1 MNAAAFYFESSMAQ
15 ESTEIARGLRR
26 RDPDLLDRLI
36 EQYQHRLLR
45 YLIHL
50 TGHRELAED
59 LFQETWIR
67 VLERGHQF
75 NDKFAFSTWLF
86 AVARNLAIDHMR
98 RKQPASLD
106 GLMNDDNDDA
116 PFDVPATGQ
125 ASAFD
130 KTLQREQNEQIAA
143 GMQHL
148 PAEYR
153 EALVLRF
160 QEGMSLEEIA
170 SVASVPLGT
179 VKSRIYRGL
188 STLEPWLKGA
198 QL

>member
-1 MNAAAFYFESSMAQ
+1 
-15 ESTEIARGLRR
+15 
-26 RDPDLLDRLI
+26 
-36 EQYQHRLLR
+36 
-45 YLIHL
+45 
-50 TGHRELAED
+50 
-59 LFQETWIR
+59 
-67 VLERGHQF
+67 
-75 NDKFAFSTWLF
+75 
-86 AVARNLAIDHMR
+86 MR

-106 GLMNDDNDDA
+106 GLLNDDEA
-116 PFDVPATGQ
+116 PIDVPATGQ

-130 KTLQREQNEQIAA
+130 MTLRREQNEHIAA

-170 SVASVPLGT
+170 SVTRVPLGT

-188 STLEPWLKGA
+188 SGLEPWLKGA
-198 QL
+198 PL

>member
-1 MNAAAFYFESSMAQ
+1 MAQ

-45 YLIHL
+45 YLLYL
-50 TGHRELAED
+50 TGSRELAED

-75 NDKFAFSTWLF
+75 NHKFAFSTWLF
-86 AVARNLAIDHMR
+86 AVARNLTIDHMR

-106 GLMNDDNDDA
+106 GLLHDENDDA
-116 PFDVPATGQ
+116 PFDVPATGL

-130 KTLQREQNEQIAA
+130 LTLQREQNEQISA

-170 SVASVPLGT
+170 GVACVPLGT

-188 STLEPWLKGA
+188 SALEPWLKGA